1 MKNARIHTNNK
12 VRETTKSGR
21 RIQMEKHQLATQEAN
36 HKKKKKKK
44 KCREPTAGN
53 AIQCMNLR
61 TAIIEWESLKQR
73 SKGTPFSYPSRFC
86 MCMSSYN

>member
-44 KCREPTAGN
+44 NEESQPPVMLFN
-53 AIQCMNLR
+53 A
-61 TAIIEWESLKQR
+61 
-73 SKGTPFSYPSRFC
+73 
-86 MCMSSYN
+86 

>member
-36 HKKKKKKK
+36 HKKKKK
-44 KCREPTAGN
+44 N
-53 AIQCMNLR
+53 A
-61 TAIIEWESLKQR
+61 ESQPPVML
-73 SKGTPFSYPSRFC
+73 F
-86 MCMSSYN
+86 NA